1 MSGKYSLPPF
11 LRRSIYNWDLGK
23 AGSQAHKC
31 LRTIIY
37 VIASEMKCSEAI
49 SKTEA
54 IALFRFAPLAADKYI
69 FNFAQLLIDAVMQVA
84 RRTQIDYLTSC
95 IDSLR
100 QNWVDLWRTSKLNSP

>member
-54 IALFRFAPLAADKYI
+54 IALFRFAPLAMTNIYLI
-69 FNFAQLLIDAVMQVA
+69 LHNYLLMP
-84 RRTQIDYLTSC
+84 SC
-95 IDSLR
+95 
-100 QNWVDLWRTSKLNSP
+100 KSPEELKSII